1 MSILKWE
8 IIIEVEM
15 PEIVLKAGTRM
26 NKLAC
31 PWEAFLIGI
40 HSLRFYPF
48 AKWVFPQTFF

>member
-8 IIIEVEM
+8 IIIKVER

>member
-1 MSILKWE
+1 MPFQEQNHNFIHLFKWE

-40 HSLRFYPF
+40 YSL
-48 AKWVFPQTFF
+48 